1 MADEIRP
8 DRLYCY
14 QCQSVWAREAE
25 SPLQCPIC
33 ESDFVEIV
41 ESNNPPPD
49 LQLPRVD
56 NPPGREHTRSTS
68 PFPSIDDHGWRPDIR
83 TEHLETPGGDT
94 TLRSF
99 RSGDG
104 RFSFA
109 TTSSF
114 RPSRG
119 PSPHERPRH
128 DIHVNDPFA
137 LLHNTTA
144 LLHALTDDRH
154 ARAVR
159 TPGGSVGLRSPFAI
173 PDLHEPHTPHD
184 HDDLGLNI
192 NGDGNMLRVS
202 WRLTPR
208 NAYNAREHT
217 DPFAHLH
224 EVLGQ
229 FAGHR
234 YGNRMDDGADR
245 EVIAIQSLM
254 LSLFQNIAAG
264 GGTLDENADQPV
276 TPEQLALLKTQTFKE
291 TLQETEGALDR
302 FDGTE
307 TCGICMEAV
316 DLDSRVTV
324 LPCKHWFHATCIS
337 PWLDDHNTCPHCRAR
352 VGRPAP
358 QTPNGEQRRDSGPGS
373 ASDQRPPPRSTSAAR
388 GRGSMADPFI
398 ISDSPPHRS
407 SSGNGNGSRSPR
419 TSANHD
425 GANTLSNETRRFRS
439 RPGHDRQE
447 PNHSG
452 EWFWNWLYNNDD

>member
-1 MADEIRP
+1 MADEPRP
-8 DRLYCY
+8 ERLYCY

-41 ESNNPPPD
+41 ETDNPPPD

-56 NPPGREHTRSTS
+56 NPPGRYHSRSTS

-83 TEHLETPGGDT
+83 TEHLEIPGGGT
-94 TLRSF
+94 TFRSF

-109 TTSSF
+109 STSF
-114 RPSRG
+114 RPPRG
-119 PSPHERPRH
+119 SSPHERPQH
-128 DIHVNDPFA
+128 DIHNDPFA
-137 LLHNTTA
+137 LLRNTTA
-144 LLHALTDDRH
+144 LLHALTENRH
-154 ARAVR
+154 ARVAR
-159 TPGGSVGLRSPFAI
+159 TPGPPGLRSPFAM
-173 PDLHEPHTPHD
+173 PDLHEPHTRHG

-208 NAYNAREHT
+208 NAYNAREDT
-217 DPFAHLH
+217 DPFAHLQ

-229 FAGHR
+229 FAGHQH
-234 YGNRMDDGADR
+234 GNRLDDGADR
-245 EVIAIQSLM
+245 EVTAIQSLM
-254 LSLFQNIAAG
+254 LSLLQNIAAG

-276 TPEQLALLKTQTFKE
+276 TPEQLALLKTQTLKE
-291 TLQETEGALDR
+291 TLQETDGALDR

-307 TCGICMEAV
+307 TCGICMETV

-352 VGRPAP
+352 IGRRAP
-358 QTPNGEQRRDSGPGS
+358 PTPNGEQHRDSGPGP
-373 ASDQRPPPRSTSAAR
+373 ASDQTPPPRSASAPH
-388 GRGSMADPFI
+388 GIGSMADPFI
-398 ISDSPPHRS
+398 ISDSPPRRS
-407 SSGNGNGSRSPR
+407 SSGNGNRSRSPR
-419 TSANHD
+419 SSTNRD
-425 GANTLSNETRRFRS
+425 GANALSHETERLRS
-439 RPGHDRQE
+439 RPGHDHPE
-447 PNHSG
+447 PNNFG
-452 EWFWNWLYNNDD
+452 GWLWNWLYNNDD